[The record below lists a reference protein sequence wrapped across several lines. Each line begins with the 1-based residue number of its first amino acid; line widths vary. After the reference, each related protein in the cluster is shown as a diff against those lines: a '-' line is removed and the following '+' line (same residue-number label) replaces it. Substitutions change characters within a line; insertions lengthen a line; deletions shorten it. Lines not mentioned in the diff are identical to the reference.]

1 MSTDALGAAALDRAT
16 GQVAAA
22 FPDRPDLVSTFDAA
36 LRNSLETTVRPA
48 ADGSTFVVTGDIPAM
63 WLRDSAA
70 QVEPYL
76 RFAAEDPQLRAML
89 AGVVARHAA
98 QIGIDP
104 YANAFNE
111 SDSGARTHDDRPA
124 QGPWVWERKY
134 ELDSLCYPIR
144 LAHTLWQR
152 TGSTDHLDPA
162 VHEMLRQIIAVLRTE
177 QRHETDSAYRFERL
191 APGLPPTETLPRD
204 GVGALTTETGLV
216 WSGFRPSDDAC
227 TYGYLIPANMFAVVS
242 LGQLAE
248 IARTAY
254 ADESLAADAEALAAQ
269 IRQAIDEHGTVEHPR
284 HGRVWAYEVDGLG
297 NQLLM
302 DDANVPSLLS
312 APYLG
317 FCPPDDPTYLRTRA
331 LVLSSDNPFH
341 YAGTTAAGIGS
352 PHTYPGWI
360 WPIALSM
367 QGITATDHAE
377 RLALID
383 TLLATTAGTGLMHE
397 SFDVNEPANFSRPW
411 FGWANSLFAEFVLR
425 TVEQRG

>member
-134 ELDSLCYPIR
+134 ELDSLCYPDPARAHPVAAHR
-144 LAHTLWQR
+144 LGRPPRSGACTRCCVRSSPCCAPNSGTRPTRR
-152 TGSTDHLDPA
+152 TGSNGWHRVCRRPRRCPA
-162 VHEMLRQIIAVLRTE
+162 TASAHSRR
-177 QRHETDSAYRFERL
+177 RPGWCGRDSGRAMTP
-191 APGLPPTETLPRD
+191 APTAT
-204 GVGALTTETGLV
+204 
-216 WSGFRPSDDAC
+216 S
-227 TYGYLIPANMFAVVS
+227 IPANMFAVVEPRS
-242 LGQLAE
+242 
-248 IARTAY
+248 ARRDRPHCLRRRVTGHRRRGAGGP
-254 ADESLAADAEALAAQ
+254 E
-269 IRQAIDEHGTVEHPR
+269 IRQAIDEHGIVEHPR
-284 HGRVWAYEVDGLG
+284 HGRDLGLRGRRPRQPAADGRR
-297 NQLLM
+297 Q
-302 DDANVPSLLS
+302 
-312 APYLG
+312 
-317 FCPPDDPTYLRTRA
+317 RA
-331 LVLSSDNPFH
+331 
-341 YAGTTAAGIGS
+341 
-352 PHTYPGWI
+352 
-360 WPIALSM
+360 
-367 QGITATDHAE
+367 
-377 RLALID
+377 
-383 TLLATTAGTGLMHE
+383 
-397 SFDVNEPANFSRPW
+397 EPALRAVPRLLPRRTTRPTCAPVRW
-411 FGWANSLFAEFVLR
+411 C
-425 TVEQRG
+425 